1 MAQSTESQGEPRF
14 LLKWWQCLLLGII
27 ALAGGVVAIREL
39 EPTVDSLH
47 LAACAGLITLSACLM
62 LAPIAR
68 HGCLKNANAGL
79 TQVPFCAQLLERLL
93 GVLTLCALVP
103 GTYLVSAM
111 LYTFGLTTRPLWMF
125 FLVLCALIIASKVA
139 HWMRRGLAAVLFPH
153 NGPLVRRVVA
163 HVRLR
168 TSS

>member
-1 MAQSTESQGEPRF
+1 
-14 LLKWWQCLLLGII
+14 
-27 ALAGGVVAIREL
+27 
-39 EPTVDSLH
+39 
-47 LAACAGLITLSACLM
+47 
-62 LAPIAR
+62 
-68 HGCLKNANAGL
+68 
-79 TQVPFCAQLLERLL
+79 
-93 GVLTLCALVP
+93 
-103 GTYLVSAM
+103 
-111 LYTFGLTTRPLWMF
+111 MF